1 MSVGSVTQG
10 VYTQRFYAVSQTPPP
25 ASTSEVAASPKA
37 SSEPVKALSLFSNG
51 QFIGQSALTNPSTL
65 AELFQLNEDGT
76 VKVSDLGSPVTKQG
90 VFIETPQ
97 DSMTKFLMLGPEST
111 WTEADKATAADLS
124 KITDDDKAL
133 FRAVTGYNLFIS
145 GPAMLMVDDQGNSP
159 SPTDAAAA
167 DELFQRMQFA
177 RETDQSVSLEWFN
190 NVAKDIEAW
199 KGPFFP
205 SDWMDK
211 ADAWFGDRPASRQDA
226 FERREFAGVESTSPS
241 ATQLSSALDAYEDAA
256 RLSDAVLRL

>member
-10 VYTQRFYAVSQTPPP
+10 AYTHRFYTASQTPPP

-37 SSEPVKALSLFSNG
+37 SSEPVKAPSLFSNG

-97 DSMTKFLMLGPEST
+97 DSMTKFLMLGTEST

-167 DELFQRMQFA
+167 DELFQRMKFA

-199 KGPFFP
+199 KGPVFP

-211 ADAWFGDRPASRQDA
+211 ADAWFGDMLASRQDA
-226 FERREFAGVESTSPS
+226 FERREFADAGSISPS

-256 RLSDAVLRL
+256 RLSDAA